1 MMEKKPTDFLTGC
14 IVIAIFIALSA
25 YAGGTRAL
33 LYIGGA
39 LVAGA
44 VVLCLLKYKSKKNSV
59 DIDEAS

>member
-14 IVIAIFIALSA
+14 IVIAVFIALSA

-39 LVAGA
+39 LLAG
-44 VVLCLLKYKSKKNSV
+44 VLVLFLLKYKSGRNSR
-59 DIDEAS
+59 DTDEPS

>member
-44 VVLCLLKYKSKKNSV
+44 VVLCLLKYKSGPNAGDANDQS
-59 DIDEAS
+59 

>member
-14 IVIAIFIALSA
+14 IVIAVVIALSA

-39 LVAGA
+39 LIAA
-44 VVLCLLKYKSKKNSV
+44 LLLLFLLKYKSRRNS
-59 DIDEAS
+59 DETDKPS